1 MTNGGI
7 KGPIKLW
14 ENIIVKCGI
23 WIGAFLTINSIML
36 SGTIYFFFKV
46 GSSPSSSDPK
56 IRAGDL
62 FSINGFGVSKN
73 AFTISVVHEKNLS

>member
-1 MTNGGI
+1 M
-7 KGPIKLW
+7 
-14 ENIIVKCGI
+14 
-23 WIGAFLTINSIML
+23 NSITF

-46 GSSPSSSDPK
+46 GLSPSSSAPK

-62 FSINGFGVSKN
+62 PSKNGFDVSKN